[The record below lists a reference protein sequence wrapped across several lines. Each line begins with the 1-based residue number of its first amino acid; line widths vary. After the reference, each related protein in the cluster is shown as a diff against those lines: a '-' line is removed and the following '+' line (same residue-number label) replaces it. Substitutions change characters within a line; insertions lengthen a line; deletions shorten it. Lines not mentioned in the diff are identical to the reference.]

1 MTNQHFKPMDISNLN
16 WLAVVVAALS
26 TFMIGALWYG
36 PIFGKAWMTEHGF
49 TEEDLKEANMGKI
62 YGVAFVLEF
71 IMSLNLAMF
80 LLDSNDLVW
89 GITAG
94 FLAGFGWVALAMG
107 VNALFS
113 RSSLKLWFIDAFY
126 FVVTFMIMGAI
137 LAVWK

>member
-1 MTNQHFKPMDISNLN
+1 MN

-26 TFMIGALWYG
+26 TFMIGAIWYG
-36 PIFGKAWMTEHGF
+36 PLFGKPWMKEHGF
-49 TEEDLKEANMGKI
+49 SEDDLKEANMGKI
-62 YGVAFVLEF
+62 YGIAFILEF
-71 IMSLNLAMF
+71 LIAVNLAIF
-80 LLDSNDLVW
+80 LSDSSDVTW

-113 RSSLKLWFIDAFY
+113 RSTLKLWFIDSFY

-137 LAVWK
+137 LTAWK